1 MNQDGSVTLKTEQED
16 RFHYCVLCRGIQM
29 LWYENLVIMVIVRN
43 HSTPQNHHP
52 LPELETV
59 VKGNEDR
66 F

>member
-1 MNQDGSVTLKTEQED
+1 
-16 RFHYCVLCRGIQM
+16 M